1 MPRKAKLVRE
11 TKPSVRETKP
21 SVRKAKPVVRK
32 VKKPIKQK
40 QKQKQNVNIR
50 IGGAGTSGG
59 AKPHAEQSLRQER
72 PIINVSSSSSAPS
85 AYPNYGLQN
94 GVAYVSNLAFE
105 EFKRELAKKSSGV
118 PETPAAHEA
127 AEMRLAHAGMLS
139 KLLAEGDDMRVQNRL
154 LASKVSGLEGE
165 MIDNKNTLDDY
176 YKGEMARQRDENM
189 NAIRDAKSSGVMH
202 GIKILYDNLEARRRE
217 EARPADEDE
226 DLENMSTSE
235 RLALEA
241 RPMRVSEMLARFPDR
256 PAPADG
262 TLPAEEDEEKVEG
275 GQQESKSG
283 EPADSI
289 MSSMAASASKMNQ
302 LLDPRAF
309 VMAPHAQRG
318 LRQTAPE
325 GRFRPNEP
333 TVVWDEAGTMEEQQ
347 DPRASEGLWNP
358 GQDVRQSNE
367 KRMQRHGDAVVRL
380 KDTAPERWSKATIVK
395 EARNLGIRVS
405 GEPPNY
411 ELLRQK
417 IAEEVGAIKWLYE

>member
-1 MPRKAKLVRE
+1 MPRKAKL
-11 TKPSVRETKP
+11 
-21 SVRKAKPVVRK
+21 VRKAKPVVRK

-50 IGGAGTSGG
+50 IGGGG
-59 AKPHAEQSLRQER
+59 VKPHAEQSLRQER

-118 PETPAAHEA
+118 PETPVAHEA
-127 AEMRLAHAGMLS
+127 AEMRLARAGMLS

-189 NAIRDAKSSGVMH
+189 HAIRDAKSSGVMH
-202 GIKILYDNLEARRRE
+202 GIKILYDNLEARRLRE
-217 EARPADEDE
+217 EARPPDEDE
-226 DLENMSTSE
+226 GLENMNTSE

-256 PAPADG
+256 PADG
-262 TLPAEEDEEKVEG
+262 ALPLDPRAFAMEEDEEKVEG

-283 EPADSI
+283 EPVDSI

-309 VMAPHAQRG
+309 VMAPQA
-318 LRQTAPE
+318 APE

-358 GQDVRQSNE
+358 GQDVRKSNE
-367 KRMQRHGDAVVRL
+367 KRVQRHEDAVVRL
-380 KDTAPERWSKATIVK
+380 KDTAPERWSNSTIVK